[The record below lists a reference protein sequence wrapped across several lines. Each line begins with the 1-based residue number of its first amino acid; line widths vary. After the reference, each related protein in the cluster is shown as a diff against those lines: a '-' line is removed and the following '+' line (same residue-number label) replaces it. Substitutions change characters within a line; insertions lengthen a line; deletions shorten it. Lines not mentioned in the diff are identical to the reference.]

1 MKYILSIDQGTTGT
15 TAALVDLETLQ
26 ITKKTNQEFEQIFPK
41 PGQVEHNL
49 NDIWATVET
58 TVKQVVSDSGA
69 RFDQIQGIGITNQ
82 RETICAFKKDG
93 SPLCNAIVW
102 QDRRTQDFCK
112 SASKDQKEMIQ
123 QKTGLPLDPYFSGTK
138 IKWLIE
144 NNTEV
149 KKALAEDNCLFG
161 TIDTYL
167 LYRLSS
173 GKAYA
178 TEPSNASR
186 TLLFNIQ
193 ESCWDEELLQLFNV
207 TKSSLPTV
215 KSSFGEFGK
224 TEGLGFLPDGIK
236 ISGILGDQQAALFG
250 QAGFQKGMSK
260 CTYGTGAFYLINTGK
275 ELKRSSHGLLTTIA
289 YQENGINYYAL
300 EGSSYIAGAAV
311 QWLRDNLK
319 IIKESSEIE
328 ALALEASS
336 SSMEN
341 ILFLPFFTG
350 IGSPHWISDA
360 QAAIV
365 GITRDTGNAQIA
377 KACLEGICLSINDL
391 IQSVEKDFGEEL
403 KELRV
408 DGGAVVNDLL
418 MRTQSSFSNL
428 TIIRPEVIETTAFGA
443 ACAAAIGAGLMTKE
457 DISQNWRSEKVFKEE
472 RSSYHIEK
480 KKKWDRYISKIF
492 L

>member
-123 QKTGLPLDPYFSGTK
+123 QKTGLTLDPYFSGTK

-480 KKKWDRYISKIF
+480 KKKWDRYISKSF